1 MTDPAV
7 VPADQK
13 REIAVLKQKVADLE
27 RKLAARAATDLN
39 GLLDTEVLYNSPIGG
54 APYEGAVLSWYP
66 NPAIMPFGGLWK
78 PGWVAMDWIQLGTG
92 GYVEPGTIDLTSYGS
107 PPPLKDGWY
116 FVALS
121 VQGEAP
127 ADCCGWTAH
136 AQPIG
141 SPGGGFGVR
150 TSDWHDTGLRQGI
163 WAGSTGDSGSYGWQ
177 APDLVSS
184 TVNATGCG
192 IVPVI
197 SGEPFDVYALI
208 DAWVLTD
215 PGTSAAHYGAP
226 GTTQVLDTEV
236 VVAATMIRIA
246 PRTF

>member
-1 MTDPAV
+1 MSGEQLPQSTQRDI
-7 VPADQK
+7 K
-13 REIAVLKQKVADLE
+13 LLE
-27 RKLAARAATDLN
+27 RRLRDVELRLQALQVKSLEDL
-39 GLLDTEVLYNSPIGG
+39 DDCQVLYDHPSQ
-54 APYEGAVLSWYP
+54 APAEGDALVWDPDPSVP
-66 NPAIMPFGGLWK
+66 KFGGLWK

-197 SGEPFDVYALI
+197 SGEPFRVYALI

-246 PRTF
+246 PL

>member
-1 MTDPAV
+1 MPGPELPPDMIRLLAELR
-7 VPADQK
+7 K
-13 REIAVLKQKVADLE
+13 RVAALEKRRPREVGNLDDL
-27 RKLAARAATDLN
+27 D
-39 GLLDTEVLYNSPIGG
+39 DTEVLYLSPLSKP
-54 APYEGAVLSWYP
+54 AEGDALVWDPDPSVP
-66 NPAIMPFGGLWK
+66 KFGGLWK

-121 VQGEAP
+121 VLGEAP

-141 SPGGGFGVR
+141 SIDQHLGVQ
-150 TSDWHDTGLRQGI
+150 TDDWHDTGLRQGI
-163 WAGSTGDSGSYGWQ
+163 WTGSTGDSGSYGWQ

-192 IVPVI
+192 IVPVV

-246 PRTF
+246 PL